1 MKKKIVLDEE
11 GEEEEEEPIPKK
23 KETWIAQDIPT
34 ETTPMVVNT
43 KDGKAYSQAVVN
55 SIILNKLEKI
65 EKAILE

>member
-1 MKKKIVLDEE
+1 MKKEIVSDDEV
-11 GEEEEEEPIPKK
+11 EEEEEPKPKK